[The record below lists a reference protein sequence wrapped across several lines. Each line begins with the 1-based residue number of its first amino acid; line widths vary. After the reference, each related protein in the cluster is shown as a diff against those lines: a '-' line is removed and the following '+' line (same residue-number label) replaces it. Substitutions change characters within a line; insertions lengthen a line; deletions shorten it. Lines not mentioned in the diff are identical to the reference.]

1 MIHVDQLV
9 MIASEVDSAQ
19 SQAGWSQHCST
30 AHQTLHG
37 DFHLYRAPQPQPTP
51 QHWCPHT
58 SSVHILLLS
67 IYNIVVCQYVVCS
80 VYYTDIKCRLYVN
93 CTHIITIFLSCSVID
108 ILLDVHSGKDWPH
121 ALLAHVPRRKGF
133 QLKPVADNNDDLDTI
148 TNSANS
154 HYIIKDRG

>member
-1 MIHVDQLV
+1 MEISTSTVPHSLNLPLNIGAHIPLV
-9 MIASEVDSAQ
+9 
-19 SQAGWSQHCST
+19 
-30 AHQTLHG
+30 
-37 DFHLYRAPQPQPTP
+37 F
-51 QHWCPHT
+51 T
-58 SSVHILLLS
+58 SLLLS